1 MKQVIVS
8 IYRSVC
14 DRTTNKPNSKN
25 RNKKLISQVY
35 LHLAIKRSKKLSAVE
50 SRIGKKAV
58 LDNSVQTVFLSIL
71 DILVHMYV
79 HWRNYFIL
87 LGGKNV
93 NLHLKLKQPQMLGTQ
108 NHSLFIIPMYFSVL
122 RSKNEQFLKT
132 LNWREV
138 LVVTGV

>member
-58 LDNSVQTVFLSIL
+58 LDNSVQTVVLSIL
-71 DILVHMYV
+71 DILVRMYV
-79 HWRNYFIL
+79 RSLENLFYLIRRKKCKFALEVETATDAGYTKSQFIY
-87 LGGKNV
+87 
-93 NLHLKLKQPQMLGTQ
+93 H
-108 NHSLFIIPMYFSVL
+108 MYFSVL